1 MYLYADSQVENMSIL
16 ENLKVRDY
24 VKRFEKILDPLD
36 NICKGESD
44 GFEGDNFY
52 ARSYKTY
59 I

>member
-1 MYLYADSQVENMSIL
+1 MLIL

-24 VKRFEKILDPLD
+24 VTKFEKILDPLD
-36 NICKGESD
+36 NICKGVSD